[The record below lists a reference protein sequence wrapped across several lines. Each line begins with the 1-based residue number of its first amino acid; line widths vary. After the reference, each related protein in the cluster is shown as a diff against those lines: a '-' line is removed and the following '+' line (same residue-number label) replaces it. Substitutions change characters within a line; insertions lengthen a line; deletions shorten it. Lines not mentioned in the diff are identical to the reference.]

1 MLVLYNKIRLS
12 VTQHIT
18 INPPYNN
25 ECNEYQEKTTY
36 GLYQYRTIS
45 IHIWIISIQDYT
57 HNERVKRVLYT
68 IYQQMKRYNHFN
80 TTTHDKKCNAI
91 LLTSSPKM
99 QHNTLPQDERTTTN
113 NIFILQP
120 TRERYTTDGTIPPYK
135 TTSIEQDIILQDK
148 RKHLYQR
155 QRRIY
160 LCRLICFLMHCNEE
174 DKQSIKRT
182 TDNDTGRY

>member
-1 MLVLYNKIRLS
+1 
-12 VTQHIT
+12 
-18 INPPYNN
+18 
-25 ECNEYQEKTTY
+25 
-36 GLYQYRTIS
+36 
-45 IHIWIISIQDYT
+45 
-57 HNERVKRVLYT
+57 
-68 IYQQMKRYNHFN
+68 
-80 TTTHDKKCNAI
+80 
-91 LLTSSPKM
+91 M